1 MKSIDLPEVLG
12 ELLFDANL
20 DKFSYFGVGGKA
32 DVLFIPSDADDLISF
47 FRKKNRDIPVTVIGA
62 GSNLLIRDGGVRG
75 VVIKLGTW
83 FDRLFVNGDIIEA
96 GAANALPKVAN
107 KAADSGISG
116 LEFMAGIPGTIGGGI
131 LMNAGCFDSSFKD
144 VFIEAEA
151 IDYNGVVHWL
161 TKDKVSFMYRATS
174 IKDLIVT
181 RVWLRGEK
189 ADSATVAKNMHALLQ
204 KRKGSQQV
212 MYRSCGSVFKNP
224 EGHKAWQLIDH
235 AGCRGMKIGGAMVSD
250 IHCNF
255 IVNTGDATATEI
267 EDLGEE
273 VRRRVHNDSGVMLEW
288 EIVRIGERPV

>member
-1 MKSIDLPEVLG
+1 MKSTDLPEVAG
-12 ELLFDANL
+12 ELVFDANL

-32 DVLFIPSDADDLISF
+32 DALFIPSDVDDLILF
-47 FRKKNRDIPVTVIGA
+47 LRKKKCDIPVTMIGA
-62 GSNLLIRDGGVRG
+62 GSNLLVRDGGVRG
-75 VVIKLGTW
+75 VVIKLGSW
-83 FDRLFVNGDIIEA
+83 FDRIFVNDNIIEA

-116 LEFMAGIPGTIGGGI
+116 LEFMAGIPGTVGGGI
-131 LMNAGCFDSSFKD
+131 LMNAGCFGSSFED
-144 VFIEAEA
+144 VFLEAEA
-151 IDYNGVVHWL
+151 IDYSGVIHWL
-161 TKDKVSFMYRATS
+161 TRDKVSFMYRATS

-181 RVWLRGEK
+181 RVWFQGER
-189 ADSATVAKNMHALLQ
+189 ADSTTVAKNIHALLQ

-212 MYRSCGSVFKNP
+212 MYKSCGSAFKNP

-273 VRRRVHNDSGVMLEW
+273 VRRRVHNDSGIMLEW

>member
-1 MKSIDLPEVLG
+1 MKSTDLPEVSG

-107 KAADSGISG
+107 KAADSGIAG

-131 LMNAGCFDSSFKD
+131 LMNAGCFDSSFED
-144 VFIEAEA
+144 VFLEAEA
-151 IDYNGVVHWL
+151 IDYNGVIHWL

-174 IKDLIVT
+174 IKDLIIT

-189 ADSATVAKNMHALLQ
+189 TDSATVAKNMHALLQ

-212 MYRSCGSVFKNP
+212 MHRSCGSAFKNP
-224 EGHKAWQLIDH
+224 EGYKAWQLIDH

-255 IVNTGDATATEI
+255 IVNIGDATATEI

-273 VRRRVHNDSGVMLEW
+273 VRRRVHNDSGIMLEW